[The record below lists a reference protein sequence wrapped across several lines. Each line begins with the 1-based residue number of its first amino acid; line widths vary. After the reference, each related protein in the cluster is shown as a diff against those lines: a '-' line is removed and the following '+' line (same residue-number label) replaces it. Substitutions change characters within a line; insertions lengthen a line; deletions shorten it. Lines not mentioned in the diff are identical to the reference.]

1 MNAAE
6 VQEGGRV
13 KKAAGSRRQVYNG
26 TAKHTPG
33 GLQSE
38 DLKKNKEG
46 KLVSKAASDAGK
58 KNFKHISQWHAL
70 VMKVY
75 NQNKAKGEKGADA
88 LSKAMKQAKALYKR
102 K

>member
-1 MNAAE
+1 MNAT

-13 KKAAGSRRQVYNG
+13 KASGSRRQVFNG

-33 GLQSE
+33 GLKSE

-46 KLVSKAASDAGK
+46 KLVSKAASNAGK
-58 KNFKHISQWHAL
+58 KNFKHISAWHAL
-70 VMKVY
+70 VMKIY
-75 NQNKAKGEKGADA
+75 NENKRNGEKGADA
-88 LSKAMKQAKALYKR
+88 LSKAMKQAKAVYKR